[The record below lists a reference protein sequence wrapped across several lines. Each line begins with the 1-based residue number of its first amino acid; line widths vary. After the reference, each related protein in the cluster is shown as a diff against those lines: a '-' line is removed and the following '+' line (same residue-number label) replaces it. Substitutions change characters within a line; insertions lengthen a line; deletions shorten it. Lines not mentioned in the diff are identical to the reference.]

1 MTEIKCY
8 CGHTITCD
16 CGPLEQNNTTM
27 KHIKKIK
34 SSWKDQALKRS
45 NIRGEHAYLEGV
57 EDFKNRLLKE
67 LNKYTF
73 NDIAYEDLLDGIYKA
88 INIIK
93 NLKP

>member
-16 CGPLEQNNTTM
+16 CGPLEKQIPTKMNN
-27 KHIKKIK
+27 
-34 SSWKDQALKRS
+34 WKNQALKRS

-88 INIIK
+88 INITK

>member
-16 CGPLEQNNTTM
+16 CGPLEKQIHTKMN
-27 KHIKKIK
+27 
-34 SSWKDQALKRS
+34 SWKNQALKRS

-88 INIIK
+88 INITK

>member
-16 CGPLEQNNTTM
+16 CGPLEKQITT
-27 KHIKKIK
+27 KIN
-34 SSWKDQALKRS
+34 SWKNQALKRS

-67 LNKYTF
+67 LTKYTF

-88 INIIK
+88 INITK